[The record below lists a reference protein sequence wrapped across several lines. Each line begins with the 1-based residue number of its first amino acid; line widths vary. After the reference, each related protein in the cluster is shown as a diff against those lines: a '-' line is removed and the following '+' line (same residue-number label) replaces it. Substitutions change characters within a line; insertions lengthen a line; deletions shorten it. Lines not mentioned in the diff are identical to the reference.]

1 MGFCT
6 RNNDGASGKA
16 ESANTINNK
25 AWRGIQDRALKHNS
39 ALKNPV
45 SDESVK
51 RNIQGRDNYKN
62 RKSC

>member
-16 ESANTINNK
+16 ESANTISNK
-25 AWRGIQDRALKHNS
+25 DWKSVQDRAVRQ
-39 ALKNPV
+39 NP
-45 SDESVK
+45 ERFAFGTREAVK
-51 RNIQGRDNYKN
+51 ARIQGRDNYKN